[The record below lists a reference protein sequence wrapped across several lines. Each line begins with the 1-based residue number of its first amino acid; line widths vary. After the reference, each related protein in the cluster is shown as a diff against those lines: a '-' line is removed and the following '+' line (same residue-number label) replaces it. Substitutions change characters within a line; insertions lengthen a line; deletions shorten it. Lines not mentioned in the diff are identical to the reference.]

1 MVLWFITAC
10 YMVTPDGGQ
19 QGEDMDDTGLAGTD
33 DTSLALDT
41 GDSLLDSD
49 GVDTRLGGIR
59 LSVDDDRDGLE
70 DRNCSGEI
78 VLNEEGSGTAE
89 CVFESE
95 GDPEVWDLVLVGS
108 WEGDTLRGIIEAPAT
123 KPIGTYEATNV
134 GEALIG
140 TLQGED
146 TASGGPPFTG
156 LFWAMEQ

>member
-95 GDPEVWDLVLVGS
+95 GDPGGFVGGRHP
-108 WEGDTLRGIIEAPAT
+108 EGDHRSSRNQAHRHLRSHQRGR
-123 KPIGTYEATNV
+123 
-134 GEALIG
+134 
-140 TLQGED
+140 
-146 TASGGPPFTG
+146 GPHWNTPG
-156 LFWAMEQ
+156 